1 MYEEANKSYLVAY
14 KSEFQLRSA
23 IQYVLHQADMM
34 ASQIEGRLTKQSI
47 EKEETEV
54 QERIQ
59 NIQEAVGNTENTKEE
74 KPKITNDLFE
84 ELFGEKK

>member
-1 MYEEANKSYLVAY
+1 
-14 KSEFQLRSA
+14 
-23 IQYVLHQADMM
+23 MM

>member
-1 MYEEANKSYLVAY
+1 
-14 KSEFQLRSA
+14 
-23 IQYVLHQADMM
+23 MM
-34 ASQIEGRLTKQSI
+34 ASLIEGRLTKQSI

-59 NIQEAVGNTENTKEE
+59 NIQQAVGNTENIKEE